1 MQSFSLLSFSVMVG
15 GAILIVG
22 FFWLAWEKMRC
33 RKNFSRYSSELTI
46 SMESVM
52 KLMAADLDSL
62 ERVYKDVLLSQLLPQ
77 RYYRISEA
85 IECADLS
92 DDQSLLRMPELLG
105 SGYFCLERPKKKK
118 TYSQQDADWANQL
131 WQIAQV
137 IKQSKQQRQLGVQEE
152 RQRIRR
158 DLHDELTQDLIALIR
173 QADDVQQRRLAQDA
187 MQSLKNI
194 LSGLS
199 GEEATLGELLTMIQA
214 QARERLLESDFS
226 LDWYEKQVEGDRVV
240 EPRFASNLLKIFKE
254 ASCNILKH
262 NAPTEVK
269 VVIKQISNVLEIR
282 VENPLVPGKEKF
294 ASNRLGVSTM
304 KSRAA
309 ELGGE
314 LEVSTQEGRF
324 ILQLILP
331 ILSDGEQHV

>member
-1 MQSFSLLSFSVMVG
+1 MQSFSLFSFSVLIG
-15 GAILIVG
+15 GTLLILT
-22 FFWLAWEKMRC
+22 FFWLAWEKVRC
-33 RKNFSRYSSELTI
+33 RKNISRYSAELTVK
-46 SMESVM
+46 SENVL
-52 KLMAADLDSL
+52 KLMSADLDAL
-62 ERVYKDVLLSQLLPQ
+62 ERVYKDVLLSKMLPQ
-77 RYYRISEA
+77 RYFRMGEPLA
-85 IECADLS
+85 QTGLNE
-92 DDQSLLRMPELLG
+92 DQTLLRVPELLG
-105 SGYFCLERPKKKK
+105 SGHYCLEMPKKKK
-118 TYSQQDADWANQL
+118 YYSQQDVDWANHL
-131 WQIAQV
+131 LQIGQAIEHAKRLRQV
-137 IKQSKQQRQLGVQEE
+137 GVQEE

-173 QADDVQQRRLAQDA
+173 QADDTQQRKLAQDA

-199 GEEATLGELLTMIQA
+199 GEETTLGELLTMVQA

-226 LDWYEKQVEGDRVV
+226 LDWYEKQIEDDRAV

-269 VVIKQISNVLEIR
+269 VVIRQVDDVLEIR
-282 VENPLVPGKEKF
+282 VENSLVPGKDKF

-304 KSRAA
+304 KSRAS
-309 ELGGE
+309 ELGGY

-324 ILQLILP
+324 ILQMVLP
-331 ILSDGEQHV
+331 ILNDGEQHV